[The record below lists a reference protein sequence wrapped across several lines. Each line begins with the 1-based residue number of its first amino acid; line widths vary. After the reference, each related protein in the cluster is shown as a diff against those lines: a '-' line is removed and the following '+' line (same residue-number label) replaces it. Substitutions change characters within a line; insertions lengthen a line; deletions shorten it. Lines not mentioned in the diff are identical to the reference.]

1 MPAATLDGMEGPW
14 GALTAEYR
22 RHLETE
28 RGLSQNTIR
37 AYQADLAGLAS
48 AARVPPDRVTLAHL
62 RSWLADQVDSGA
74 EPATLQRRVSCA
86 RGFFAWAH
94 REGFIASDPA
104 TRLRAPRRPRNLPE
118 APTETQVGDAIA
130 FLASA
135 AANGDPIALRDVAL
149 VELLYAS
156 GLRISE
162 ACGLGLRDVDFEN
175 STVRVLGKGD
185 KERTVPMGAPARRA
199 LDAWLAVR
207 DRVAVPGSP
216 PRLFLGARGGGL
228 DPRVARRVVHA
239 ATAAGGASVGP
250 HALRH
255 AMATHL
261 LAGGADLRSVQELL
275 GHSSLATTQRYT
287 HVSAERLRSV
297 YEQAFPRA

>member
-1 MPAATLDGMEGPW
+1 MEGPW

-130 FLASA
+130 SLASA

-239 ATAAGGASVGP
+239 ATAGGASVGP

-275 GHSSLATTQRYT
+275 GHASVATTQRYT
-287 HVSAERLRSV
+287 HVTNERLRAAFQ
-297 YEQAFPRA
+297 QAHPRA

>member
-1 MPAATLDGMEGPW
+1 MPAATLDAMEGPW
-14 GALTAEYR
+14 GTLTAEYR
-22 RHLETE
+22 HHLETE
-28 RGLSQNTIR
+28 RGLAQNTVR
-37 AYQADLAGLAS
+37 AYQADLAGMAS
-48 AARVPPDRVTLAHL
+48 SVPVPPARVTLAHL

-104 TRLRAPRRPRNLPE
+104 TRLRAPRRPRTLPE
-118 APTETQVGDAIA
+118 VPTETQVSDAIA
-130 FLASA
+130 SLASA
-135 AANGDPIALRDVAL
+135 AAEGDPIALRDVAL

-261 LAGGADLRSVQELL
+261 LAGGADLECS
-275 GHSSLATTQRYT
+275 TTTR
-287 HVSAERLRSV
+287 
-297 YEQAFPRA
+297 

>member
-130 FLASA
+130 SLASA

-216 PRLFLGARGGGL
+216 PR
-228 DPRVARRVVHA
+228 VARRVVHA

-250 HALRH
+250 HTLRH

-275 GHSSLATTQRYT
+275 GHASVATTQRYT
-287 HVSAERLRSV
+287 HVTNERLRAAFQ
-297 YEQAFPRA
+297 QAHPRA